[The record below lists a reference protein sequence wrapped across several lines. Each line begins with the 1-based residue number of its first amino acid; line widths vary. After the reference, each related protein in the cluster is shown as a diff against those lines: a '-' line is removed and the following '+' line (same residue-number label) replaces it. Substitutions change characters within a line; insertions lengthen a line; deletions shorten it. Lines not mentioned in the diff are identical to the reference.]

1 MTKKEFD
8 IIKEVIN
15 ERIKLDDIGP
25 AVRLVTLYNRHEL
38 INNRVMG
45 RLYNCIR
52 NGIYITCSLYDE
64 LKEMYIKLLELYEK
78 GLNSWIDT
86 FEKDPYKTKKE
97 KHRLNVHKI
106 ILVELKKLIVND

>member
-8 IIKEVIN
+8 LIKEVIN

-38 INNRVMG
+38 INDRVME

-52 NGIYITCSLYDE
+52 NGIYVTCNMYDE
-64 LKEMYIKLLELYEK
+64 LKSLEDK
-78 GLNSWIDT
+78 
-86 FEKDPYKTKKE
+86 KDVC
-97 KHRLNVHKI
+97 RC
-106 ILVELKKLIVND
+106 

>member
-8 IIKEVIN
+8 LIKEVIN

-38 INNRVMG
+38 INNRVME

-52 NGIYITCSLYDE
+52 NGIYITCNMYDE
-64 LKEMYIKLLELYEK
+64 FKSLEDEK
-78 GLNSWIDT
+78 GVD
-86 FEKDPYKTKKE
+86 
-97 KHRLNVHKI
+97 RC
-106 ILVELKKLIVND
+106 